1 MLFVCQVVLRIR
13 PFTDDELKAGPCES
27 VMHVIENEDTISS
40 ENINP
45 QYHDLVSS
53 LVPHTVRILAP
64 VAVKASRIHSQDTEY
79 QFSHVFNGDNGM
91 P

>member
-1 MLFVCQVVLRIR
+1 MLRIR

-27 VMHVIENEDTISS
+27 VMRVIENETDNISS

-45 QYHDLVSS
+45 QQHNLVSS
-53 LVPHTVRILAP
+53 LVPHTVRILAS

-79 QFSHVFNGDNGM
+79 QFSHIFNGDNGM